1 MEFNANV
8 TQITEDTV
16 TYEKN
21 GRTIKI
27 ANDYVFAM
35 IGYHPD
41 YDFLNSMGIEIN
53 TNEYGTAPVY
63 NRETYETNIENCY
76 IAGVIAAGN
85 DANTIF
91 IENGKYHGGII
102 TQSILRKKQTPLES

>member
-1 MEFNANV
+1 MAFNSNV
-8 TQITEDTV
+8 TKITEDSV
-16 TYEKN
+16 FYEQGN
-21 GRTIKI
+21 QTIEI
-27 ANDYVFAM
+27 PNDYVFAM

-41 YDFLNSMGIEIN
+41 YDFLQSIGIDINS
-53 TNEYGTAPVY
+53 NEFGTAPVY
-63 NRETYETNIENCY
+63 NRETYETNVENCY

-102 TQSILRKKQTPLES
+102 TQSILSKKTNTT